1 MLSLSSNCNECG
13 SRSARRPYT
22 SHKKRIAASATGL
35 RRKPAIFAPEMKQK
49 EYLPF
54 FGIGPYYVGTIAIL
68 TAVGMILSKRG
79 YLDSGLIPELKTP
92 MLIMGILLILPFIFW
107 GLMAVMMKLT
117 EEKWLHNLYGAEYD
131 AYCRRVNRVWPWF
144 PQK

>member
-1 MLSLSSNCNECG
+1 
-13 SRSARRPYT
+13 
-22 SHKKRIAASATGL
+22 
-35 RRKPAIFAPEMKQK
+35 MKQK